1 MRKLLGIVA
10 TLFILANNCMTC
22 NAGEVDI
29 YSNILS
35 SGKYQIDY
43 EINYDVDEGGYSNK
57 YSSKCSLSNDNSIN
71 LYNFDS
77 NIFYPTQVHRRYYR
91 VYKYG
96 EIAYTAN
103 DYGKNKDIDL
113 QKVKL
118 YEKKA
123 KSKTDLSYLRSLK
136 NMADKETNEMFSMLG
151 KITEQAGLL
160 PNYKVNLVKSG
171 TEIQGG
177 ASYMFDEY
185 QIVEPYN
192 AQLKLYYLNN
202 ELVKCI
208 KIYHNTVL
216 PHEKFTFTN
225 AIYNGYVVVDIKSFK
240 SEISP
245 TLLNVGKKK

>member
-1 MRKLLGIVA
+1 MRKLLCKVSM
-10 TLFILANNCMTC
+10 LFILASNCMTC

-35 SGKYQIDY
+35 SGKYSIDY
-43 EINYDVDEGGYSNK
+43 EINYDVDESGYSNK
-57 YSSKCSLSNDNSIN
+57 FSSKCSLSNDKSIA
-71 LYNFDS
+71 LYNFES
-77 NIFYPTQVHRRYYR
+77 NIFYPSQIHHRYYR

-96 EIAYTAN
+96 DVAFTAN
-103 DYGKNKDIDL
+103 DYSKNKEIDL

-123 KSKTDLSYLRSLK
+123 KSKTDQMYLRNLK
-136 NMADKETNEMFSMLG
+136 NMADKETNELFSMFG
-151 KITEQAGLL
+151 KITEQAGIL
-160 PNYKVNLVKSG
+160 PNYRVSLVKSG
-171 TEIQGG
+171 TEMQSGV
-177 ASYMFDEY
+177 SYTFDEY
-185 QIVEPYN
+185 KIVEPYN

-208 KIYHNTVL
+208 KIYNNTTL

-225 AIYNGYVVVDIKSFK
+225 AIYNGYVVVDIKNFK
-240 SEISP
+240 GDISP